1 MSSITN
7 LAIAV
12 CHLQTT
18 VNSFILHFVFLCIV
32 MVSHVNKNEK
42 ALQVF

>member
-7 LAIAV
+7 LPITV

-18 VNSFILHFVFLCIV
+18 VNSLILRFVFLCIV
-32 MVSHVNKNEK
+32 MVLHVNKNEK